1 MLHSTLRKN
10 DPGTRL
16 AEGRVVM
23 LKISKE
29 YEEFLAEMA
38 KRTPQE
44 IIDKAYEIVIKNDIV
59 EIVENYL
66 SKEASQL
73 SDIPNPLHYLY
84 LEWLDN
90 DYSYMDD
97 LIASITESI
106 KTCEQLCREFG
117 IIDGFDDAQYTD

>member
-1 MLHSTLRKN
+1 
-10 DPGTRL
+10 
-16 AEGRVVM
+16 M

>member
-1 MLHSTLRKN
+1 MF
-10 DPGTRL
+10 
-16 AEGRVVM
+16 
-23 LKISKE
+23 KIRKE

-38 KRTPQE
+38 KRTPHE
-44 IIDKAYEIVIKNDIV
+44 IINKAYEIVIKNDIV

-66 SKEASQL
+66 SKEANKL

-106 KTCEQLCREFG
+106 NTCE
-117 IIDGFDDAQYTD
+117 I

>member
-1 MLHSTLRKN
+1 MAKRI
-10 DPGTRL
+10 RQ
-16 AEGRVVM
+16 
-23 LKISKE
+23 E

-38 KRTPQE
+38 TKTPQE

-66 SKEASQL
+66 SKEVSKL

-97 LIASITESI
+97 LITSITKSI
-106 KTCEQLCREFG
+106 ETCE
-117 IIDGFDDAQYTD
+117 